1 MNEAQLSS
9 WRSHTMASA
18 KVVSTFAFLFNFMF
32 MIVLVQIMGG
42 GLPKGC
48 NVFGFVDFQNASN
61 YLAFFKYSVI
71 LLQHI
76 VLFSAPFLKPLQ
88 SD

>member
-1 MNEAQLSS
+1 MKTGRKTIILLENELESVLSS
-9 WRSHTMASA
+9 YDEEN
-18 KVVSTFAFLFNFMF
+18 FN
-32 MIVLVQIMGG
+32 
-42 GLPKGC
+42 

-76 VLFSAPFLKPLQ
+76 VLFTAPFLKPLQ